1 MQWNHYHY
9 ICDTIVQFIKT
20 MLVWKD
26 NMYSE
31 HKLAEHTQSE
41 IVFRIET

>member
-9 ICDTIVQFIKT
+9 ICDTIVQ
-20 MLVWKD
+20 LYQD
-26 NMYSE
+26 NACMERQYVQ
-31 HKLAEHTQSE
+31 HKLEEHTQSE